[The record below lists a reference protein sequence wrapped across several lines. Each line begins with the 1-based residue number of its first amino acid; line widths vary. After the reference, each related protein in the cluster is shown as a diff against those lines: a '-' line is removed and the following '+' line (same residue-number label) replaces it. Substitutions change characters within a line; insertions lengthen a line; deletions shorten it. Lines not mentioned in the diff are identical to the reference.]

1 MVRAHDVPAD
11 KLIEAIAEHLKRV
24 PEIEPPMWAPYVKTG
39 SHAERLPQNPNWWH
53 VRAASLLRKVYF
65 HGPVG
70 ISDLVV
76 SYGGSK
82 AVKYFPKHHR
92 DAGGA
97 VIRRALHQLEQAQLV
112 TKQGTKGRILTPKGI
127 ALLDKLSTE
136 ILKGL
141 AQANPALARYG

>member
-1 MVRAHDVPAD
+1 LVRAHDVPAD
-11 KLIEAIAEHLKRV
+11 RLIEALAEHLKRV
-24 PEIEPPMWAPYVKTG
+24 PEIEVPQWAPYAKTG
-39 SHAERLPQNPNWWH
+39 SHAERPPQNSNWWH
-53 VRAASLLRKVYF
+53 VRAGSLLRKIYF
-65 HGPVG
+65 HSPVG
-70 ISDLVV
+70 VSDLVV

-97 VIRRALHQLEQAQLV
+97 AIRRILHQLEQAQLV

-136 ILKGL
+136 ILKEL
-141 AQANPALARYG
+141 AQGNPALARYG

>member
-1 MVRAHDVPAD
+1 MIKA
-11 KLIEAIAEHLKRV
+11 LAEHLKRV
-24 PEIEPPMWAPYVKTG
+24 PELEVPQWAPYAKTG
-39 SHAERLPQNPNWWH
+39 SHAERPPQNSNWWY

-65 HGPVG
+65 HSPVG
-70 ISDLVV
+70 ISVLVV
-76 SYGGSK
+76 SNGGSK

-97 VIRRALHQLEQAQLV
+97 AIRRILHQLEQAQLV

-136 ILKGL
+136 ILKEL
-141 AQANPALARYG
+141 VQKNPALARYG

>member
-11 KLIEAIAEHLKRV
+11 RLIETLAEHLKRV
-24 PEIEPPMWAPYVKTG
+24 PEIDVPQWAPYAKTG
-39 SHAERLPQNPNWWH
+39 SHAERPPQNSNWWH
-53 VRAASLLRKVYF
+53 VRAASLLRKIYF
-65 HGPVG
+65 HSPVG

-82 AVKYFPKHHR
+82 AVSYFPKHHR

-97 VIRRALHQLEQAQLV
+97 AIRKILHQLEQAQLV
-112 TKQGTKGRILTPKGI
+112 TKQGNKGRILTPKGI

-136 ILKGL
+136 ILKKL
-141 AQANPALARYG
+141 AQENPALARYG